1 MKKTIKIKD
10 IEDIKIV
17 DKICKQPG
25 DMVKDKSICF
35 DCPLFLG
42 FSCYAN
48 IMYLI
53 NQEIEVEDDRFRE

>member
-10 IEDIKIV
+10 IDNIQTV
-17 DKICKQPG
+17 DKICKQPQNR
-25 DMVKDKSICF
+25 VKDKNICY

-42 FSCYAN
+42 FACYAN

-53 NQEIEVEDDRFRE
+53 DQEIEVEEDE

>member
-10 IEDIKIV
+10 IEHISTV
-17 DKICKQPG
+17 DKICKQPQNR
-25 DMVKDKSICF
+25 VKDKNICY

-42 FSCYAN
+42 FACYAN

-53 NQEIEVEDDRFRE
+53 DQEIEVEGDKSE